1 MSGTKAHYE
10 GDMERLGK
18 DLAAKA
24 KVESGKPSNL
34 FLRLPET
41 GRKLMVGLLDM
52 QDMVRLDTA
61 MVHR

>member
-24 KVESGKPSNL
+24 KVESGKPRNL
-34 FLRLPET
+34 FLRLSESD
-41 GRKLMVGLLDM
+41 RKLMVGLLDK
-52 QDMVRLDTA
+52 
-61 MVHR
+61 